1 MGSFRSP
8 CCLQNKIDDFIGRS
22 QHVSQAFYTGKYM
35 DTVVI
40 DYGGGPA
47 NKFLIK
53 GPVYVYIGF
62 EQ

>member
-1 MGSFRSP
+1 MNTPVKR
-8 CCLQNKIDDFIGRS
+8 FI
-22 QHVSQAFYTGKYM
+22 QVSM

-47 NKFLIK
+47 NTFLIK

-62 EQ
+62 EQQRIPKFLRYCF